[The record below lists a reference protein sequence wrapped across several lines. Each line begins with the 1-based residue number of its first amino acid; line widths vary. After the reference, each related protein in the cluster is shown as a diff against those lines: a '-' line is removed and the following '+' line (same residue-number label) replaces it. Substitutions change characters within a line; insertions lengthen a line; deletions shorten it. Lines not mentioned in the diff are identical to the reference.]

1 LVGYLSDFDIYA
13 LKLKGK
19 HSIMIEKIH
28 LEPEDDRTAQ
38 DENLQHKQSKTK
50 SVASTVC
57 NPTKAH
63 KVDF

>member
-1 LVGYLSDFDIYA
+1 MSEFDIYA

-19 HSIMIEKIH
+19 AAIILEKIH
-28 LEPEDDRTAQ
+28 LEPEEDRTAQ
-38 DENLQHKQSKTK
+38 DENLQHKASKK
-50 SVASTVC
+50 PVSSVAC